1 MTLPASLLTAVERHS
16 CFSGH
21 YRSDSEI
28 QACVD
33 PGQPTA
39 RLFTVSCGDCLVFR
53 PGVLASH
60 LPSGMSTYALADTL
74 SAHVRGLRG
83 YRWSIAGYFTAGGGF
98 WLSAAYYGNGLFLV
112 DASRN
117 RNGRAEVDMLVEAFR
132 HGVLQPEDPRML
144 DPLLYTAEPAFL
156 NMAGPVASVGN
167 KHDLVRSTQYSGG
180 PRPGYGRATIL
191 EFQPLA
197 QVAVVA
203 QPGPSATPPPSSP
216 LPPPPALVPPAVRRL
231 ASGDVCSKCGAEVKE
246 RPLFTGT
253 YVGCLC

>member
-1 MTLPASLLTAVERHS
+1 MTLPASLLTAVERHP

-28 QACVD
+28 QACID

-39 RLFTVSCGDCLVFR
+39 RLYTVSCGDCLVFR
-53 PGVLASH
+53 PGVLTSH
-60 LPSGMSTYALADTL
+60 LPPGMSTYALADTL
-74 SAHVRGLRG
+74 SAHVRSMRG
-83 YRWSIAGYFTAGGGF
+83 YRWSVAGYFTAGGGF

-144 DPLLYTAEPAFL
+144 DPQLYTAEPAYL
-156 NMAGPVASVGN
+156 NMAGAVSPVGN
-167 KHDLVRSTQYSGG
+167 KHDLVHSSQYSGG
-180 PRPGYGRATIL
+180 PRPGYGRASIL

-197 QVAVVA
+197 HASQ
-203 QPGPSATPPPSSP
+203 GPSATPPPSAPP
-216 LPPPPALVPPAVRRL
+216 LPPPPALVPPAIRRL
-231 ASGDVCSKCGAEVKE
+231 VTGDLCPKCGHEVKE